1 MSSIR
6 LLIPLYI
13 LLSMCYSATVQG
25 IIRDKRTKEPL
36 IGANVMLKG
45 TSLGSSTDE
54 NGFYLIQD
62 VGLGKYSLI
71 VSYIGYE
78 DFEEEISVKSK
89 SSIELDFLLIP
100 QALKHQ
106 TTTVT
111 ANTRKDKITLV
122 INYWPHRPAV

>member
-6 LLIPLYI
+6 ILIPLYI

-25 IIRDKRTKEPL
+25 IIKDKRTKEPL

-111 ANTRKDKITLV
+111 ANKIVSPT
-122 INYWPHRPAV
+122 